1 MVPGRVQSAGGL
13 VAQLSVFGWV
23 LSGLVEGSLGC
34 AVGCQLLT
42 LGDLHE
48 TSVRNLWSLDGI
60 GIGED
65 ESTDSAVLSNFD
77 ASVRMVDGRYE
88 VKLPWNEDAASNL
101 MDNRDSAEAR
111 LAGLSRKLAKDPGLE
126 ERYNGALKD
135 MEQAGVITEV
145 PPEELDSPHPTF
157 YLPHRPVV
165 KESSSTTKVR
175 PVFDASASG
184 PNGLALN
191 DCLEVG
197 PCLLPNLVE
206 VLLRFR
212 RWPVAVTAA
221 VTKAFLQIRLSRE
234 DQDAHRFLW
243 ARGDRTRV
251 MRSQRVIF
259 GVNCSPF
266 LLNATIR
273 YHLSRYPDSP
283 VISELRRTSMLM
295 ICCQGPTQRRRPV
308 LCCHRPSQ

>member
-1 MVPGRVQSAGGL
+1 M
-13 VAQLSVFGWV
+13 
-23 LSGLVEGSLGC
+23 EGSLGC

-48 TSVRNLWSLDGI
+48 SSVRNLWSLDGI

-65 ESTDSAVLSNFD
+65 ESTDSDVLSNFD

-88 VKLPWNEDAASNL
+88 VKLPWKDAASNL
-101 MDNRDSAEAR
+101 MDNRVSAEAR

-126 ERYNGALKD
+126 ERYNGAFKD

-145 PPEELDSPHPTF
+145 PPEVLDSPHPTF
-157 YLPHRPVV
+157 YLPHIPVV

-191 DCLEVG
+191 DRLEVG

-212 RWPVAVTAA
+212 RWPVAVTAD

-234 DQDAHRFLW
+234 DQDSHRFLW
-243 ARGDRTRV
+243 ACGDRTRV

-259 GVNCSPF
+259 GVNSSPF

-273 YHLSRYPDSP
+273 HHLSRYPDSP
-283 VISELRRTSMLM
+283 VISELRENFYVDDLSS
-295 ICCQGPTQRRRPV
+295 GPTQRRRPV
-308 LCCHRPSQ
+308 LCCHRPNQ